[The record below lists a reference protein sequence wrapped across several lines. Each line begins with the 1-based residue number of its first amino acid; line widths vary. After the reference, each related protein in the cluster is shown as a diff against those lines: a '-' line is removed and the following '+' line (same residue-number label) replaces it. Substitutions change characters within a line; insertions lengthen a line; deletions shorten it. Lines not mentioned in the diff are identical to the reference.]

1 MRVSASN
8 IWSPNAWRSD
18 SQLTDRYWETLPG
31 EDLKKASATPK
42 SLLDGLV
49 A

>member
-1 MRVSASN
+1 MRASASR
-8 IWSPNAWRSD
+8 IWSPSAWRSD
-18 SQLTDRYWETLPG
+18 FQLTDRYWEALLG